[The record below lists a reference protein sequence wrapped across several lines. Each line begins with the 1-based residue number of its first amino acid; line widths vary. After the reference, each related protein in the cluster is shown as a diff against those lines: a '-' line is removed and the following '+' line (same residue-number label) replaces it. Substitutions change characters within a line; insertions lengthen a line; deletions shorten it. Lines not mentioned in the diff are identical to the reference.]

1 VFSTVRLGRID
12 YPQIERLLFSATT
25 GAIFFAR
32 VALSPPVSEP
42 LNATSRMKITPVVA
56 ENKRRS
62 IFAWSFWRDKL
73 NINLL
78 AFTCKSVQTPQ
89 TFDLHISVNIQPQDK
104 LQSAN
109 HPHFC
114 RSTRC
119 NHYLA
124 QIFQSPLTQ
133 IQPRAT
139 VQYLLNGPNSL
150 NVRHT
155 IRKSSMR
162 AFQ

>member
-1 VFSTVRLGRID
+1 MLIVTSIVCLIHFWSVPYVWGELQTPKLSG
-12 YPQIERLLFSATT
+12 LFSGTT
-25 GAIFFAR
+25 REIFILK
-32 VALSPPVSEP
+32 VAWSPPVSKP
-42 LNATSRMKITPVVA
+42 LHATFGMKIAPVVA

-62 IFAWSFWRDKL
+62 IFTSLFWRDKL

-89 TFDLHISVNIQPQDK
+89 TSDLHISFNIQHQDK
-104 LQSAN
+104 LQSTN

-119 NHYLA
+119 NHFLG

-139 VQYLLNGPNSL
+139 VQ
-150 NVRHT
+150 
-155 IRKSSMR
+155 
-162 AFQ
+162 